1 MRNYLYMVELV
12 GFKGMVHAKSSSEAE
27 ILVQADAIKGGYDWT
42 LVKSYRVD

>member
-12 GFKGMVHAKSSSEAE
+12 GFKGMVYAKNAIEAE
-27 ILVQADAIKGGYDWT
+27 ILVQADAIKGGYDWS